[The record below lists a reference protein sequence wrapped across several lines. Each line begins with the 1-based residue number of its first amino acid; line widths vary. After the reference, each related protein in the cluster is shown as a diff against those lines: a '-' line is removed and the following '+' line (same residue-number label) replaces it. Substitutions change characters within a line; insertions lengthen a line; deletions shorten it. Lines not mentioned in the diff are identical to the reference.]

1 MHEVC
6 NRADQSKAHCNCDLI
21 GQSGLTSAGQD
32 QPKPF
37 ESLHQLWGAGGG
49 QEALRGSCSGKVILL
64 GNWLMMLVSIPS
76 VYNYR
81 IDNPKCFAFGHL
93 ILALTLY

>member
-1 MHEVC
+1 MRFATELI
-6 NRADQSKAHCNCDLI
+6 NLKAHCNCDLI

-49 QEALRGSCSGKVILL
+49 QEALRGSRSGKVT
-64 GNWLMMLVSIPS
+64 G
-76 VYNYR
+76 
-81 IDNPKCFAFGHL
+81 
-93 ILALTLY
+93 